1 MQQAV
6 FLYANDHYSEKGVLK
21 MPIIDV
27 KATGNN
33 IKLMI
38 KTKGF
43 KVSDV
48 QTKCGFN
55 TPQAIFKWMR
65 GDCVPTIDNLI
76 ILADMFDVPID
87 QIIIVTRI

>member
-1 MQQAV
+1 
-6 FLYANDHYSEKGVLK
+6 

-33 IKLMI
+33 IKAII

-43 KVSDV
+43 KISDV
-48 QTKCGFN
+48 QARCGFN

-65 GDCVPTIDNLI
+65 GDAVPSVDNLV
-76 ILADMFDVPID
+76 ILADMLDTTID
-87 QIIIVTRI
+87 KILIVTRI

>member
-21 MPIIDV
+21 MSIIDV

-65 GDCVPTIDNLI
+65 GDAVPTIDNLI

-87 QIIIVTRI
+87 KIIIVTRV